1 MSDRVAPVGS
11 SYQVA
16 VPGHFGPALL
26 AAFAALGVDHAAT
39 SSVFLLPD
47 PTGRGIPG
55 IAQMLEARGLVILGI
70 RRVTARPAA
79 HPRAS
84 VPDVG
89 MSAPATSLTPPG

>member
-1 MSDRVAPVGS
+1 MMGDQVAPVGS

-26 AAFAALGVDHAAT
+26 AAFAAMGVDHAAT

-47 PTGRGIPG
+47 PSGRGIPD
-55 IAQMLEARGLVILGI
+55 IAQMLQARGLVILGI

-79 HPRAS
+79 HQPAA
-84 VPDVG
+84 PDEPVR
-89 MSAPATSLTPPG
+89 APAISLTPPG